1 VLSLATVAGNGAPLS
16 IGRASRTIPA
26 AIRTALGVRDGGCRF
41 PGCDRP
47 LAWTDG
53 HHIRHWADGG
63 ETRMDNLV
71 SLCRPHH
78 RAVHEQG
85 WEISLA
91 PDGQVTGA
99 VGQSASP
106 ARRCRRDVGVRA
118 VARAAISP
126 PAHPG

>member
-1 VLSLATVAGNGAPLS
+1 MHAETARRLACDSVLTLATVAGNGAPLS

-63 ETRMDNLV
+63 ETRVDNLV
-71 SLCRPHH
+71 KR
-78 RAVHEQG
+78 
-85 WEISLA
+85 
-91 PDGQVTGA
+91 
-99 VGQSASP
+99 
-106 ARRCRRDVGVRA
+106 
-118 VARAAISP
+118 
-126 PAHPG
+126 